1 MYSQD
6 LTMETLPSF
15 KKATP
20 TLPKESIEVQNNE
33 KDSHKSS
40 PSIITLL
47 DENPLEIV
55 HHSDVIKSHSFS
67 TSSLPTITTE
77 DRKRSSV
84 SPNNDIV
91 LSGIR
96 DVANQYLHT
105 STSYSLRNDST
116 ENNSEVMEIL
126 GEDESDEMDCDI
138 EFPPARFTS
147 SETSKRN
154 CFAKKNV
161 C

>member
-1 MYSQD
+1 MYYQD

-20 TLPKESIEVQNNE
+20 TLRKESIEVQSNE
-33 KDSHKSS
+33 KDPRKSL
-40 PSIITLL
+40 PSVITLL
-47 DENPLEIV
+47 DENPLETV
-55 HHSDVIKSHSFS
+55 HHSDVVKSHSFS
-67 TSSLPTITTE
+67 SSSLPTITTE
-77 DRKRSSV
+77 HRKRSSV

-96 DVANQYLHT
+96 DIANQYLHT
-105 STSYSLRNDST
+105 STSLRNDSAG
-116 ENNSEVMEIL
+116 NKSEIMEII

-138 EFPPARFTS
+138 ELPPVQFNS
-147 SETSKRN
+147 SGTSKQN
-154 CFAKKNV
+154 CFAKHKV